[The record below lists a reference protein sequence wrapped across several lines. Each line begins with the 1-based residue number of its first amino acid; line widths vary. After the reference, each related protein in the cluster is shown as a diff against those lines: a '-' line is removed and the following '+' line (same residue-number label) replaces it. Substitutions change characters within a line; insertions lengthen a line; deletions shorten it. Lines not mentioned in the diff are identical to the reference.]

1 MTNAAKSTER
11 KKIPRNA
18 AATRQRIL
26 ESALTEFGSRGYG
39 GGRIAEIAK
48 GANCN
53 IRMVYHYFGSKHD
66 LYIACLERVYSDIR
80 SEEQTLNLLELPP
93 LKAIEKL
100 VEFTFDHMQK
110 NPDFVRLAG
119 VENTEQGKYIKK
131 IPDVANAAAQLIS
144 NIEKI
149 LRRGVRSGTIKK
161 GIDPFQ
167 LYISI
172 LSLSYLHLS
181 NRYTLSI
188 TYGRSLTD
196 TQWLKKRR
204 THVCQMILGFVKS
217 DMTSP

>member
-1 MTNAAKSTER
+1 MATASKPAA

-18 AATRQRIL
+18 AATKARIL
-26 ESALTEFGSRGYG
+26 KSALTEFGSKGYG

-48 GANCN
+48 RAKCN

-66 LYIACLERVYSDIR
+66 LYIACLERVYTDIR
-80 SEEQTLNLLELPP
+80 SEERALNLQSLEP
-93 LKAIEKL
+93 LAAIEQL

-119 VENTEQGKYIKK
+119 VENTQQGKYIKK
-131 IPDVANAAAQLIS
+131 VPNVANAAEQLIH

-149 LRRGVRSGTIKK
+149 LRRGARAGTISK
-161 GIDPFQ
+161 GIDAFQ

-172 LSLSYLHLS
+172 LSLCYLHLS

-188 TYGRSLTD
+188 TYGRSLND
-196 TQWLKKRR
+196 KQWLDNRR
-204 THVCQMILGFVKS
+204 HHVTQMIIGFVS
-217 DMTSP
+217 T